1 MSSSADRYLTVFS
14 PEGKLWQVEYAFK
27 AVKQSEVTAVGV
39 KGKNC
44 VAVVVQKKVPDRLID
59 PKTVTHMFRI
69 TENVGSCL
77 VGYVPDVYYICRRLR
92 YEAGIFERKNGFTI
106 PVSVLASRLSEIHQ
120 LESQYAGLRPTA
132 VSALL
137 FGYDSSTNDFA
148 LFKVEPS
155 GFFSGYRAVSC
166 GVKEVEAMSA
176 LEKKMGAFES
186 PDQAAEF
193 AVSTLQTV
201 VGVDFEAKEIELA
214 VMTKDSMRFNLLN
227 TESIDKI
234 LHAVAEKD

>member
-14 PEGKLWQVEYAFK
+14 PEGRLWQVEYAFK

-39 KGKNC
+39 KGENS
-44 VAVVVQKKVPDRLID
+44 VVVVVQKKVPDRLID
-59 PKTVTHMFRI
+59 PNTVTHMYRI
-69 TENVGSCL
+69 TETVGACL
-77 VGYVPDVYYICRRLR
+77 VGYQPDVLYVCRRLR
-92 YEAGIFERKNGFTI
+92 YEAGVFERKNGFSI
-106 PVSVLASRLSEIHQ
+106 PVSVISSRLSEIHQ

-132 VSALL
+132 VSALI
-137 FGYDSSTNDFA
+137 FGFDSTSNSFA

-155 GFFSGYRAVSC
+155 GYFSGYHAVSC

-176 LEKKMGAFES
+176 LEKKITTLNTPIET
-186 PDQAAEF
+186 AEF

-214 VMTKDSMRFNLLN
+214 ILTKDNIKFSLQNSEN
-227 TESIDKI
+227 IEKI
-234 LHAVAEKD
+234 LHSVAEKD